1 MGEPNEVADQLGE
14 VHLAGFW
21 KPWAEV
27 EKKAPTDQEYK
38 DAQFIRV
45 SAGFVGLGFVDGF
58 DAMKNGVNYY
68 NPRLRARE
76 RDENYLC

>member
-14 VHLAGFW
+14 INLAGGGFW

-27 EKKAPTDQEYK
+27 EKKAPADQKYK

-45 SAGFVGLGFVDGF
+45 SA
-58 DAMKNGVNYY
+58 
-68 NPRLRARE
+68 
-76 RDENYLC
+76 